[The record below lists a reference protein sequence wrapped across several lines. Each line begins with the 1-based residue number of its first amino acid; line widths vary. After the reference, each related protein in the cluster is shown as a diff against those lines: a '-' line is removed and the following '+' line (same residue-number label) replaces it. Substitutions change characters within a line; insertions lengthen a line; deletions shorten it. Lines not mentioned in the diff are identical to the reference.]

1 MFSTLDL
8 DFVFK
13 LILNTLSVSF
23 IVFGCYLRGF
33 LLSKSGNREHA
44 TSFLLFAVG
53 VFSVTYLLHS
63 VDISMGFAFG
73 LFAVFSMLRYR
84 TESISV
90 REMTYLFLVIAMSLL
105 SSVGSTNY
113 VELIMLHSIFF
124 SCAFFCEAVL
134 SKRTLLQQTIE
145 YEKIEN
151 ITPQKRHVLIA
162 DIKARTG
169 FDVQRLEIT
178 HIDFLKDCASLLV
191 FYRPAED
198 QSLEL
203 EVGHESLPNN
213 ASNYVQT
220 K

>member
-8 DFVFK
+8 DFVLK
-13 LILNTLSVSF
+13 LVLNTFSVSL
-23 IVFGCYLRGF
+23 IVFGCYLKGG
-33 LLSKSGNREHA
+33 LSGKTGNREHA

-105 SSVGSTNY
+105 SSVSSTNY
-113 VELIMLHSIFF
+113 IELILLHSVFF
-124 SCAFFCEAVL
+124 VCALFCETVL
-134 SKRTLLQQTIE
+134 SKQTLLEQTIQ

-151 ITPQKRHVLIA
+151 ITPSKRQILID
-162 DIKARTG
+162 DITLRTG
-169 FDVQRLEIT
+169 LDVQDIDIT
-178 HIDFLKDCASLLV
+178 HIDFLKDSASVVV
-191 FYRPAED
+191 FYRP
-198 QSLEL
+198 
-203 EVGHESLPNN
+203 ESEPPIEREAL
-213 ASNYVQT
+213 SDREKNYA
-220 K
+220 

>member
-13 LILNTLSVSF
+13 LILNTFSVSF

-33 LLSKSGNREHA
+33 LKEQSGNREHA
-44 TSFLLFAVG
+44 SSFLLFAVG

-105 SSVGSTNY
+105 SSVSSTNY
-113 VELIMLHSIFF
+113 AELILLHSIFF
-124 SCAFFCEAVL
+124 SCALFCEAVL
-134 SKRTLLQQTIE
+134 SKSSLLEQHIQ

-151 ITPQKRHVLIA
+151 ITPQKRQVLMA

-169 FDVQRLEIT
+169 LDVQRLEIT
-178 HIDFLKDCASLLV
+178 HIDFLKDCANIQV
-191 FYRPAED
+191 FYRPEGIQASIQEPED
-198 QSLEL
+198 
-203 EVGHESLPNN
+203 ESLVNSTN
-213 ASNYVQT
+213 QYAQV